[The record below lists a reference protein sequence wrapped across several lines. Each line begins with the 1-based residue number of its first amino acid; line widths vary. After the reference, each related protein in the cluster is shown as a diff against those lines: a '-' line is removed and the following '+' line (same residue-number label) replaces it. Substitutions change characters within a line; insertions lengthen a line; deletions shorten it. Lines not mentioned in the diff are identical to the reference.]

1 MTIKRL
7 KRINR
12 EFLKPIGHTLP
23 ENLLP
28 FQKIDKKTRLLFALN
43 KKQLKGKRSTLEKT
57 IKNAQNKII
66 KSSLI
71 PLLYQKRVNS
81 FFPFL
86 KKRGELYKSEICTGP
101 DFNSVDYTKEWQNQK
116 PVSILKKDG
125 YSAFFQKEPTTK
137 AKAPFL
143 RKKEGN
149 IKELEKFH
157 FLYSLH
163 QLQHQLKPSL
173 KYNSSREIS
182 PFLYKLRE
190 RKKVSILYGNLSV
203 KQIKKSI
210 HMVTGGAMDA
220 PHGRVDEIFFL
231 ILESRLDVA
240 LCRICFFKT
249 IRAARQWIYHGKI
262 KVNRAIVTFPGYLL
276 QPGDVISVKSD
287 SIERL
292 KTEIKKNC
300 GFHLKKKSSQPVWT
314 VENPFISTGCNDSA
328 LGKLMQVE
336 QPVKTLSRGE
346 FAPSNSQGAAWISQ
360 NSWFRLNI
368 NRALYQSSEAV
379 CFKQPTNGKEWNHKT
394 TAGKENRSVVRYETR
409 KSGDFC
415 FWEQDKTSYAEQS
428 FAILDRIVNLLF
440 DLKIGT
446 QYSCSQGRKQNNKQP
461 LYNQY
466 TDKRSERFVFFSETV
481 GKQGIEKQNHQ
492 FQEISCSMILKS
504 KEFLVEQLGSEPS
517 KRSERFGP
525 ANSFFFQKSAHI
537 LKGIQKLDYLH
548 SLYDKNIGLGT
559 TNQRSPL
566 ETTKKKGA
574 SGDFFI
580 ETLFAPHNQAT
591 PNNLLLFLQLK
602 KILVEAI
609 FPVHLIDYAKPLNV
623 KGIRKKITPLGAL
636 KPINLEVSY
645 KLLTA
650 IYLYPPQ
657 KIALPALL
665 DIESVKRSFM

>member
-23 ENLLP
+23 ENFLP

-43 KKQLKGKRSTLEKT
+43 NKQLKGKPSTLEKT

-71 PLLYQKRVNS
+71 PLLYQKQVNN

-86 KKRGELYKSEICTGP
+86 KNSFLSSVGGK

-125 YSAFFQKEPTTK
+125 FSAS
-137 AKAPFL
+137 PFL
-143 RKKEGN
+143 QKREGN

-210 HMVTGGAMDA
+210 HMVTGGALEK
-220 PHGRVDEIFFL
+220 GRVDEIFFL

-262 KVNRAIVTFPGYLL
+262 KVNSAIVTFPGYLL

-300 GFHLKKKSSQPVWT
+300 GFDVASEKK
-314 VENPFISTGCNDSA
+314 FISTGCNDSA
-328 LGKLMQVE
+328 LGELIQVE

-346 FAPSNSQGAAWISQ
+346 SAPSNTQGAAWISQ

-368 NRALYQSSEAV
+368 NRALCQT
-379 CFKQPTNGKEWNHKT
+379 KKEWNHKAS
-394 TAGKENRSVVRYETR
+394 AGKENVSVVRYDTR

-415 FWEQDKTSYAEQS
+415 FWEQDKT
-428 FAILDRIVNLLF
+428 FFILNRIVNLLF

-446 QYSCSQGRKQNNKQP
+446 QYSPSLGKKQNNEQP
-461 LYNQY
+461 FYNQY
-466 TDKRSERFVFFSETV
+466 TDNSSERFGQEQPEQISDLL
-481 GKQGIEKQNHQ
+481 EKQNNQ

-504 KEFLVEQLGSEPS
+504 KEFLVEQLGLCNS
-517 KRSERFGP
+517 FQP

-537 LKGIQKLDYLH
+537 VKGIQKLDYLH
-548 SLYDKNIGLGT
+548 SLYDKNIGDH
-559 TNQRSPL
+559 QRSPL
-566 ETTKKKGA
+566 GTTKK
-574 SGDFFI
+574 
-580 ETLFAPHNQAT
+580 NRAT

-602 KILVEAI
+602 KILVEAL